1 MPPRSPASP
10 DTSKVQTAGIFRV
23 FTTSAKTGV
32 GEKEGFKRVWVIF
45 RTLSITAV
53 QWLLCRRQGEAV
65 APASFPDASRAQ
77 TASELLQRRPGED
90 KPPPCIPLCHNNSSN
105 FGGRGGGGGGGGE
118 ERVVYCSGF
127 WTVSAFSG
135 SDTHPGANPGKES
148 ALVIIALIPE
158 PNAQHLIFSPFPKH
172 EKPPPHPLSIFIPTE
187 SHIQNEGL

>member
-32 GEKEGFKRVWVIF
+32 GGKEGFKRVWVIF

-105 FGGRGGGGGGGGE
+105 FGGRGVGVGGWG
-118 ERVVYCSGF
+118 R
-127 WTVSAFSG
+127 
-135 SDTHPGANPGKES
+135 KEWF
-148 ALVIIALIPE
+148 IALDSGLLVRF
-158 PNAQHLIFSPFPKH
+158 QVQ
-172 EKPPPHPLSIFIPTE
+172 IPTQE
-187 SHIQNEGL
+187 PILGKNQR